1 MLITV
6 LTSTLFAKWHS
17 MLIAAK
23 LDTRSPPMVF
33 FKYGMFLISS
43 NKKTISLLMEDVTR
57 IDAKICIAFQN

>member
-17 MLIAAK
+17 MLITAK
-23 LDTRSPPMVF
+23 LHTRSPPMVF
-33 FKYGMFLISS
+33 FNYVF
-43 NKKTISLLMEDVTR
+43 NLLKQENDFSPEENVTG